1 MLDYLRSLYRHQVWA
16 DEELLRAVSA
26 LAPAQHDAE
35 LLRYLSHM
43 AMAQRL
49 YLARFTRSV
58 PEPVRASEPG
68 TWELVAHAMREV
80 HGEELAFVEALTEAE
95 LEEVFEL
102 PRLEARFTL
111 LEGMTQAVL
120 HSQNH
125 RGQCLR
131 RLREL
136 GGAPPTLDYILW
148 AREHR
153 PRPAA

>member
-26 LAPAQHDAE
+26 SAAAQRDAE
-35 LLRYLSHM
+35 LLRCLHHM
-43 AMAQRL
+43 AVAQRI
-49 YLARFTRSV
+49 YLARFTHRV
-58 PEPVRASEPG
+58 PEPARAPEPG
-68 TWELVAHAMREV
+68 SWELVAHAMREV
-80 HGEELAFVEALTEAE
+80 HGEELALLEALTETE
-95 LEEVFEL
+95 LESVFEL
-102 PRLEARFTL
+102 PVLHARFTL

-125 RGQCLR
+125 RGQCLK

-136 GGAPPTLDYILW
+136 GGRPPTLDYILW
-148 AREHR
+148 ARDHR